1 MVVIGVDIA
10 EKDSVEVGSSDNM
23 FRSDA
28 GCLLVR
34 KQLVPFLKKLMPLEA
49 RGKLSLAARCYV
61 LTDDRYPFQRAG
73 PQYVSYKLLQ
83 SSMP

>member
-34 KQLVPFLKKLMPLEA
+34 KQLVPFLKNVFPWKLEESC
-49 RGKLSLAARCYV
+49 LS
-61 LTDDRYPFQRAG
+61 QRDA
-73 PQYVSYKLLQ
+73 
-83 SSMP
+83 MC

>member
-10 EKDSVEVGSSDNM
+10 EKDSVEVGSSDKM

-34 KQLVPFLKKLMPLEA
+34 KQLVPFLQKNGCPWKLEESC
-49 RGKLSLAARCYV
+49 LS
-61 LTDDRYPFQRAG
+61 QRDA
-73 PQYVSYKLLQ
+73 
-83 SSMP
+83 MC

>member
-34 KQLVPFLKKLMPLEA
+34 KQLVPFLKNVCPWKLEESC
-49 RGKLSLAARCYV
+49 LS
-61 LTDDRYPFQRAG
+61 QRDA
-73 PQYVSYKLLQ
+73 
-83 SSMP
+83 MC